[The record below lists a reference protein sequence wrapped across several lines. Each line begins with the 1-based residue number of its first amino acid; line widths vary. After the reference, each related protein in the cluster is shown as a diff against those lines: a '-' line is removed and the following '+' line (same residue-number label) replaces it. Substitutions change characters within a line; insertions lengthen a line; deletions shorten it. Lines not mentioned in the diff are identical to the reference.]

1 MHKTSKPRVAEDVGP
16 RLRRAYFES
25 RFGQLH
31 VHNAIPSGG
40 GFDEGTSLLCVHGSG
55 ATGREFA
62 ALLPILGR
70 DRSVYA
76 PDLPGAGESDGAASG
91 AVADSVAALEDFL
104 AQMRFRQIDLLGLRE
119 GVLVACELAL
129 SRPQIVRR
137 VVMVST
143 PAGVDRKLADR
154 FRLVAQPTLVLRPRD
169 QYWEGGQR
177 LREWMP
183 KARVVDLPGEPVA
196 IGAAVP
202 VSVSDA
208 LKTFLRG

>member
-1 MHKTSKPRVAEDVGP
+1 MTEDAGP

-31 VHNAIPSGG
+31 VHNAIPGGG
-40 GFDEGTSLLCVHGSG
+40 GFDEGTPLLLIHGSG
-55 ATGREFA
+55 TTGREFA
-62 ALLPILGR
+62 ALLAVLGR

-76 PDLPGAGESDGAASG
+76 PDLPGAGESDGVGSG

-104 AQMRFRQIDLLGLRE
+104 AQMRFRQIDVLGLRE

-137 VVMVST
+137 VVMVSA
-143 PAGVDRKLADR
+143 PAFADRKAADR
-154 FRLVAQPTLVLRPRD
+154 FRLVVQPTLVLRPRD

-183 KARVVDLPGEPVA
+183 KARIAELPNEPFA
-196 IGAAVP
+196 IGATIP